1 VKSRTEKKY
10 AVDINRQ
17 RKIIA
22 ILKALS
28 NARGPLGSTQIAEQ
42 LQAFGINLNHR
53 TVRHYLSMTDARGLT
68 RKASGRLGRVI
79 TPEGEEELHD
89 ALVVDKVGLVSS
101 RMDALAYRMNFSL
114 KKRVGQVVLNISLV
128 DSRRLREAVDLM
140 VPVFDKNLGMG
151 QYLALAGPGTEMGD
165 FSVPPGKAAIGT
177 ICSVA
182 LNGLLIHAGIPVT
195 SKFGGLL
202 EIYQGEA
209 YRFTEIIHYDGS
221 SLDPLEIFIK
231 GRMTGVSDAV
241 RTGRGRIGASF
252 REIPA
257 AALADLRKLVK
268 QLEGIGLGALLAVGK
283 PNQPLLDI
291 PVVEGRVGIIV
302 AGGLNPVA
310 AVEEAGIP
318 TENVAMGTL
327 FEFGDL
333 IPYRDVHRR
342 FREPL
347 QPSPD
352 IA

>member
-1 VKSRTEKKY
+1 M
-10 AVDINRQ
+10 DISRQ

-22 ILKALS
+22 ILRVLS
-28 NARGPLGSTQIAEQ
+28 NARRPLGSSQIAEH
-42 LQAFGINLNHR
+42 LEAFGIHLNHR
-53 TVRHYLSMTDARGLT
+53 TVRYYLSMTDAQGLT
-68 RKASGRLGRVI
+68 RKASGRLGRTI
-79 TPEGEEELHD
+79 TPAGEEELHD

-128 DSRRLREAVDLM
+128 DSPRLFEALDLM
-140 VPVFDKNLGMG
+140 VPVFEKNLGMG
-151 QYLALAGPGTEMGD
+151 QYLTLAEPGTELGE
-165 FSVPPGKAAIGT
+165 FRVPPGKTAIGT

-202 EIYQGEA
+202 EIYRGA
-209 YRFTEIIHYDGS
+209 PYRFTEIIHYDGS

-231 GRMTGVSDAV
+231 GHMTKVSDAV

-257 AALADLRKLVK
+257 AALADLRKLLK
-268 QLEGIGLGALLAVGK
+268 QLEEVGLGALLAVGK

-310 AVEEAGIP
+310 AVEEGGIP
-318 TENVAMGTL
+318 TENLAMGTL
-327 FEFGDL
+327 FEFRDL
-333 IPYRDVHRR
+333 IPYGEAHRR
-342 FREPL
+342 CREL
-347 QPSPD
+347 RYAGATGGAESGGT
-352 IA
+352 A